1 MKWLIQHQEKDGSW
15 YGRWGVCYIYGTW
28 AALTGLQ
35 AVGLPLEHEALQKGA
50 NWLLG
55 IQNSDGGWGESCHSD
70 RLLKYVP
77 LGEST
82 PSQTAWAL
90 DALITIQPKSTAAV
104 EKGIER
110 LIMSIH
116 EEDWKT
122 SYPTGAGL
130 PGNFY
135 SNYHSYRYIW
145 PLLTLSHFRKKYGQ
159 G

>member
-1 MKWLIQHQEKDGSW
+1 M
-15 YGRWGVCYIYGTW
+15 
-28 AALTGLQ
+28 GL
-35 AVGLPLEHEALQKGA
+35 
-50 NWLLG
+50 
-55 IQNSDGGWGESCHSD
+55 GESCHSD

-130 PGNFY
+130 PVISIPIIIVIAISGRY
-135 SNYHSYRYIW
+135 SH
-145 PLLTLSHFRKKYGQ
+145 
-159 G
+159 